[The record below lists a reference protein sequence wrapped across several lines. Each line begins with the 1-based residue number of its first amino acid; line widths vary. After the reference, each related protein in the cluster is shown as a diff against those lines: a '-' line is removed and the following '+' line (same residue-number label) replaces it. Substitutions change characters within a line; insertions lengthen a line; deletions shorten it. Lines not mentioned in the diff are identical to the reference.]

1 MNEPKETRVNL
12 IKISLAAT
20 VLCAAA
26 PPAMASPAEDTFNA
40 FRHVCGDT
48 HADYAAAVSAAGQSG
63 WKSSDASGSGMPGMT
78 VIEKTALTKSAGNAA
93 LILSLTRGT
102 ANKGA
107 VNISTCTVQTNR
119 GSGFADLQ
127 AQAQTWFGFAPHDT
141 SASAV
146 TYRFTDDN
154 GAPKAV
160 ADTDI
165 DSAAAG
171 AGMMIV
177 TIKKDGSNA
186 TLDYVKIKK

>member
-1 MNEPKETRVNL
+1 MKLEETRVNL
-12 IKISLAAT
+12 IKISLAAAF
-20 VLCAAA
+20 CAAA
-26 PPAMASPAEDTFNA
+26 SSVVASPAEDTFNA

-63 WKSSDASGSGMPGMT
+63 WKASDASGAGMPG
-78 VIEKTALTKSAGNAA
+78 VAIIEKTALTKSAGNAA
-93 LILSLTRGT
+93 LILSVTRGT

-127 AQAQTWFGFAPHDT
+127 AQAQTWLGFAPHDT

-160 ADTDI
+160 ADTEI
-165 DSAAAG
+165 DAAAAG

-177 TIKKDGSNA
+177 TIKKDGANA